1 MFRQKQPLLLLHFLI
16 KHPHTMM
23 IARAPGEYFV
33 GDKLVFSGAEF
44 VMHNIEEVFPPHGGY
59 QTIFLF
65 LELSFKDQFDLAG
78 LSVGLHFKTDLLFF
92 FTIDMIDLNAEFIAL
107 LFYFENTS
115 GHALRGVFYFAFF
128 FIHHPGAGEVG
139 GLGNGS
145 GLNGQD
151 QQDDPDQQGDF
162 RHGSGLS
169 LKIEQLCFAGAQGT
183 VK

>member
-1 MFRQKQPLLLLHFLI
+1 
-16 KHPHTMM
+16 MM
-23 IARAPGEYFV
+23 IAGTAGEYFIGNELIPV
-33 GDKLVFSGAEF
+33 SAEF
-44 VMHNIEEVFPPHGGY
+44 VIHDIQEVLPPHGSS
-59 QTIFLF
+59 QTVFFL